1 MNNDKTAKEML
12 EEALKVKAETVELMK
27 EVKRNSEENA
37 KLLSRC
43 EETILKG
50 LARVSPTFQISPAV
64 HVKSAEDVS
73 NRNCH
78 DVILGI
84 VELAMVNRDVIQVH
98 AGWNPSC
105 CSFDLNVYPLDQVWR
120 EGVGTRRLLC
130 TAVYI
135 DRNRCEDD
143 ATPLQQLLALEDKL
157 LELIAEAKDKAE
169 VKA

>member
-12 EEALKVKAETVELMK
+12 EEALKVKAETVELLK

-50 LARVSPTFQISPAV
+50 LARVSLAV
-64 HVKSAEDVS
+64 HVKSEEEVS

-84 VELAMVNRDVIQVH
+84 VELALVNRDVIQIH

-105 CSFDLNVYPLDQVWR
+105 CRFGLDVYPLDQVWR
-120 EGVGTRRLLC
+120 EEVEIVSLFR
-130 TAVYI
+130 AVVYI
-135 DRNRCEDD
+135 DRNRCEDN
-143 ATPLQQLLALEDKL
+143 ATPLQQLLELEDKL
-157 LELIAEAKDKAE
+157 LELIADAKDKAE
-169 VKA
+169 VMA

>member
-12 EEALKVKAETVELMK
+12 DEALKVKAETVELLK

-50 LARVSPTFQISPAV
+50 LASVSPTFQISPAV

-84 VELAMVNRDVIQVH
+84 VELAMVNRDVIQIH

-105 CSFDLNVYPLDQVWR
+105 CRFGLDVYPLDQVWL
-120 EGVGTRRLLC
+120 EGVEIVSLFR
-130 TAVYI
+130 AVVYI

-143 ATPLQQLLALEDKL
+143 ATPLQQLLEIEDKL
-157 LELIAEAKDKAE
+157 LELIADAKDKAE
-169 VKA
+169 VMA

>member
-50 LARVSPTFQISPAV
+50 LARVSPTV
-64 HVKSAEDVS
+64 HAKSAEEVS

-84 VELAMVNRDVIQVH
+84 VELALVNRDVIQIH

-105 CSFDLNVYPLDQVWR
+105 CRFGLDVYPLDQVWR
-120 EGVGTRRLLC
+120 EGVGTVKLLC
-130 TAVYI
+130 AVVYI
-135 DRNRCEDD
+135 DINRCEDD
-143 ATPLQQLLALEDKL
+143 ATPLQQLLELEDKL
-157 LELIAEAKDKAE
+157 LELIADAKDKAE

>member
-50 LARVSPTFQISPAV
+50 LARVSLAV
-64 HVKSAEDVS
+64 HVKSEEDVS

-84 VELAMVNRDVIQVH
+84 MELAMVNRDVIQIH

-135 DRNRCEDD
+135 DRNRYEDD

-157 LELIAEAKDKAE
+157 LELIADAKDKAE